1 MKVLI
6 VYFDTPEQH
15 DEMVREVNKIN
26 EFREYFMES
35 SYIGSGNVIYRIA
48 YRKVCPR
55 KIIEKIKRRADKIA
69 NKKVNKRIVGPSL
82 Y

>member
-15 DEMVREVNKIN
+15 DQMVREVNKIE
-26 EFREYFMES
+26 EFREYFMDS
-35 SYIGSGNVIYRIA
+35 SYVGNGNVIYRIA

-55 KIIEKIKRRADKIA
+55 NIIEKIKRRADKIA
-69 NKKVNKRIVGPSL
+69 NRKVNKLIVSPSL
-82 Y
+82 F